1 MSGRG
6 RRLVI
11 TGVAL
16 STLLIGG
23 FPRAASGTSCAS
35 SVTIGA
41 VEYLGHYPGTT
52 PFPEALVG
60 EPIGPAPRHPQGTC
74 NLGACTFPDEGS
86 QLRRAVGYEPFFRVI
101 GSIASHWMLFEV
113 YRNPTATH
121 GSDIYDIRGKVRSI
135 EVVRESRGP
144 KGRIERPDDV
154 VRFVDLLLAAPV
166 VHAPRSTLQAIWT
179 YSVTIEM
186 QDGTAT
192 SLSYESSPIGRM
204 SFDLAPGDAFEQLL
218 AAAVR

>member
-1 MSGRG
+1 M
-6 RRLVI
+6 LA
-11 TGVAL
+11 GVAA
-16 STLLIGG
+16 STLLIGA
-23 FPRAASGTSCAS
+23 FPRTASGMSCPS
-35 SVTIGA
+35 SVAIGA
-41 VEYLGHYPGTT
+41 VEYLGTYPGTT

-74 NLGACTFPDEGS
+74 NLGGCTFPDEGS

-101 GSIASHWMLFEV
+101 GSIAGRWVLFEV
-113 YRNPTATH
+113 YRNPTATR

-135 EVVRESRGP
+135 EIARDSRGP

-154 VRFVDLLLAAPV
+154 ARLVDLLLAAPV
-166 VHAPRSTLQAIWT
+166 VHAPRSTLEAIWT
-179 YSVTIEM
+179 YNITIEM

-192 SLSYESSPIGRM
+192 SLYYESSPIGRM
-204 SFDLAPGDAFEQLL
+204 NFDLVPGDAFEQML